1 MHINNDNRI
10 VRAIK
15 KFNIKPEH
23 FHDPIIYKYLKAY
36 VLNPTAMAEAKLKE
50 VLKSRDPNWS
60 LKPRHIIKQ
69 TPQTEQKVKEIE
81 EQVKDD
87 LNERINK
94 IFEEVISE
102 WEQIMKFKPVEPRK
116 PIDVEKP
123 EKKPEKTPEYRR
135 DIAELYDLQTSNLT
149 SILKKS
155 NDPNVNNDKPLSPL
169 TEKDIENLTGKDLIT
184 KDDTD
189 GATFVFAT
197 PSPINDAEIKEMIPD
212 VSEITRAVGGWVDN
226 GTLYLDPYVYV
237 VKTGIKDQKIVEEIA
252 NKIKEK
258 FKQLSVLVL
267 NVGEKRGKIQILEKP
282 KNEDEMKKISEQF
295 GGFMMEEN
303 GKTWTVVSDAGGDLK
318 YDFI

>member
-1 MHINNDNRI
+1 MRVNNDNRI
-10 VRAIK
+10 VKAIK

-36 VLNPTAMAEAKLKE
+36 VLNPTPMSEAKLKE

-60 LKPRHIIKQ
+60 IRPKHVIKQ
-69 TPQTEQKVKEIE
+69 TPQTEQKVKKIE
-81 EQVKDD
+81 EQVKND

-94 IFEEVISE
+94 IFEEVIQE

-123 EKKPEKTPEYRR
+123 KPEKKPEYRR
-135 DIAELYDLQTSNLT
+135 DVAELHDLQTSDFA

-155 NDPNVNNDKPLSPL
+155 NDNVENNNDKPLSPL

-184 KDDTD
+184 KDNDD
-189 GATFVFAT
+189 GTTFVFAT

-212 VSEITRAVGGWVDN
+212 VNEITRAVGGWVDN

-237 VKTGIKDQKIVEEIA
+237 VKTGIKDQKMVEEIA

-267 NVGEKRGKIQILEKP
+267 NVGGKRGKIQILEKP
-282 KNEDEMKKISEQF
+282 KDEDEMKKISEMY
-295 GGFMMEEN
+295 GGFTMEED
-303 GKTWTVVSDAGGDLK
+303 GKTWTIVSDAGGDLK